1 MCLLKLSDR
10 DTNCGHDECKN
21 FYMPNK
27 QVCMYNIGHPSQAN
41 NTQGAPLGN
50 MPPQIQLSSLLS
62 QKPTAIINPQQSL
75 NVKRPATAAMDAS
88 IGEQETVF
96 LNKKKVKPEEEN
108 KPEEMN
114 QSTIK
119 NNNPQPVFADIN
131 SLLSQQLLSQGSA
144 NQNAGVQPQL
154 QFINGINGLTT
165 ANGQLIYTAKQDNP
179 AQNFGFGNNAI
190 YIPLVQPQTNL
201 GINNNYTSVV
211 AQNQQNVFNPL
222 NGGQMFPQ
230 NMRIKNAP
238 SNNNN
243 LISINSLNMSTI
255 DSDSRNNMGSNNNG
269 SSPSSAPTGSNN
281 SSGSQNSATEA
292 FMKEFQSK
300 MSGLLLSQNK
310 MLLELKEKNDI
321 IQDTLACLINEM
333 SALKNT
339 IKQNTNDKS
348 GVLSTTT
355 MMNINMNSNEAATTE
370 TLINYLYGQNT
381 DFTHQLVL
389 KTNIPLPL
397 YRERNFKFT
406 LLLTDKN
413 GNLVEN
419 ANRIPLTIGIYNSES
434 VPKFIDTNTAG
445 NKILK
450 GFIEKDLINGSVTFD
465 KIQIKEVT
473 SHFRNGWIFFAVYPK
488 VSNNANNNMLISSKE
503 NFVPTQK
510 IRPFIL
516 EKVVVKAKKA
526 KEKDADE
533 SENVFQDDDTDRQ
546 ETISEVA
553 TQQ

>member
-1 MCLLKLSDR
+1 
-10 DTNCGHDECKN
+10 
-21 FYMPNK
+21 MPNK

>member
-1 MCLLKLSDR
+1 
-10 DTNCGHDECKN
+10 
-21 FYMPNK
+21 
-27 QVCMYNIGHPSQAN
+27 
-41 NTQGAPLGN
+41 
-50 MPPQIQLSSLLS
+50 
-62 QKPTAIINPQQSL
+62 
-75 NVKRPATAAMDAS
+75 
-88 IGEQETVF
+88 
-96 LNKKKVKPEEEN
+96 
-108 KPEEMN
+108 
-114 QSTIK
+114 
-119 NNNPQPVFADIN
+119 
-131 SLLSQQLLSQGSA
+131 
-144 NQNAGVQPQL
+144 
-154 QFINGINGLTT
+154 
-165 ANGQLIYTAKQDNP
+165 
-179 AQNFGFGNNAI
+179 
-190 YIPLVQPQTNL
+190 
-201 GINNNYTSVV
+201 
-211 AQNQQNVFNPL
+211 
-222 NGGQMFPQ
+222 MFPQ

-348 GVLSTTT
+348 GVLSTTS

-546 ETISEVA
+546 ETVSEVA

>member
-1 MCLLKLSDR
+1 
-10 DTNCGHDECKN
+10 
-21 FYMPNK
+21 
-27 QVCMYNIGHPSQAN
+27 MYSTIHPSQ
-41 NTQGAPLGN
+41 QGASQNPTIGN
-50 MPPQIQLSSLLS
+50 MPGQIQLSSLLP
-62 QKPTAIINPQQSL
+62 QKPTTIINPQQSL
-75 NVKRPATAAMDAS
+75 NVKRPATVAMDNS

-96 LNKKKVKPEEEN
+96 LNKKKIKPEDEN
-108 KPEEMN
+108 RGEEMN
-114 QSTIK
+114 QSASKT
-119 NNNPQPVFADIN
+119 NPQPVFADIN
-131 SLLSQQLLSQGSA
+131 SLLSQQLLGQGS
-144 NQNAGVQPQL
+144 NNGNVNVQPQI
-154 QFINGINGLTT
+154 QFINGLNTS
-165 ANGQLIYTAKQDNP
+165 NGQVIYTKPPENN
-179 AQNFGFGNNAI
+179 NFAYGNNAI
-190 YIPLVQPQTNL
+190 YIPFVQGQQTNL
-201 GINNNYTSVV
+201 GINNNFTSVV
-211 AQNQQNVFNPL
+211 SQSQQNVFAPL
-222 NGGQMFPQ
+222 NGMNGGQMFSQ
-230 NMRIKNAP
+230 NMRIKTAP
-238 SNNNN
+238 TNNNN
-243 LISINSLNMSTI
+243 LISINSLNMST
-255 DSDSRNNMGSNNNG
+255 SDSENRNGGSSNNNG

-281 SSGSQNSATEA
+281 SSNSATEA

-339 IKQNTNDKS
+339 IKQSTPGEKS
-348 GVLSTTT
+348 GVLSSSS
-355 MMNINMNSNEAATTE
+355 MISHLNMNSNEAATTE
-370 TLINYLYGQNT
+370 TLISYLYGQNT

-389 KTNIPLPL
+389 KTNISLPL

-419 ANRIPLTIGIYNSES
+419 ANRIPLTIGIYNSEN

-488 VSNNANNNMLISSKE
+488 ANANNNMLISSKD
-503 NFVPTQK
+503 NMVPSQK

-526 KEKDADE
+526 KEKDADD
-533 SENVFQDDDTDRQ
+533 SENVFQDDETDKQ
-546 ETISEVA
+546 ENSSEVA
-553 TQQ
+553 AAQ

>member
-1 MCLLKLSDR
+1 
-10 DTNCGHDECKN
+10 
-21 FYMPNK
+21 
-27 QVCMYNIGHPSQAN
+27 MYNIGHPSQAN

-201 GINNNYTSVV
+201 GINNNFTSVV

-222 NGGQMFPQ
+222 NGAQMFPQ

-255 DSDSRNNMGSNNNG
+255 DSDNRNMSNNNSG

-333 SALKNT
+333 SALK
-339 IKQNTNDKS
+339 
-348 GVLSTTT
+348 
-355 MMNINMNSNEAATTE
+355 
-370 TLINYLYGQNT
+370 Y
-381 DFTHQLVL
+381 
-389 KTNIPLPL
+389 
-397 YRERNFKFT
+397 
-406 LLLTDKN
+406 
-413 GNLVEN
+413 
-419 ANRIPLTIGIYNSES
+419 
-434 VPKFIDTNTAG
+434 FILRD
-445 NKILK
+445 
-450 GFIEKDLINGSVTFD
+450 
-465 KIQIKEVT
+465 
-473 SHFRNGWIFFAVYPK
+473 Y
-488 VSNNANNNMLISSKE
+488 MLI
-503 NFVPTQK
+503 
-510 IRPFIL
+510 L
-516 EKVVVKAKKA
+516 
-526 KEKDADE
+526 
-533 SENVFQDDDTDRQ
+533 
-546 ETISEVA
+546 
-553 TQQ
+553 

>member
-1 MCLLKLSDR
+1 
-10 DTNCGHDECKN
+10 
-21 FYMPNK
+21 
-27 QVCMYNIGHPSQAN
+27 MYNITHPSQGN
-41 NTQGAPLGN
+41 NSQGGSIGN
-50 MPPQIQLSSLLS
+50 MPPQIQLSSLLP
-62 QKPTAIINPQQSL
+62 QKPTTIINPQQSL
-75 NVKRPATAAMDAS
+75 NTKRPATAQMDAS

-96 LNKKKVKPEEEN
+96 LNKKKIKPEEEN
-108 KPEEMN
+108 KGEDAN
-114 QSTIK
+114 QSTAK
-119 NNNPQPVFADIN
+119 NNAQPVFTDIN
-131 SLLSQQLLSQGSA
+131 SLLSQQLLNQGSA
-144 NQNAGVQPQL
+144 HQNAAIQPQL
-154 QFINGINGLTT
+154 QFMNGLTT
-165 ANGQLIYTAKQDNP
+165 ANGQLIYAKQDNNP
-179 AQNFGFGNNAI
+179 VGNFSFGNNAI
-190 YIPLVQPQTNL
+190 YIPFVQPPQTNL

-211 AQNQQNVFNPL
+211 AQNQQNVFTPL
-222 NGGQMFPQ
+222 NGAQMFPQ
-230 NMRIKNAP
+230 NMRIKNTP

-243 LISINSLNMSTI
+243 LISINSLNMNTI
-255 DSDSRNNMGSNNNG
+255 DSENRNNGGSNNNG

-281 SSGSQNSATEA
+281 SNGSTNSATEA

-300 MSGLLLSQNK
+300 MSGLLMSQNK

-339 IKQNTNDKS
+339 IKQNTNEKP
-348 GVLSTTT
+348 GALSSTN
-355 MMNINMNSNEAATTE
+355 MISHLNMNSNEAATTE
-370 TLINYLYGQNT
+370 TLISYLYGQNT

-419 ANRIPLTIGIYNSES
+419 ANRIPLTIGIYNSEN

-488 VSNNANNNMLISSKE
+488 ASSNANNNMLISSKD
-503 NFVPTQK
+503 NMVPSPK

-526 KEKDADE
+526 KEKDAED
-533 SENVFQDDDTDRQ
+533 SENVFQDDETDKL

-553 TQQ
+553 VQQT

>member
-1 MCLLKLSDR
+1 
-10 DTNCGHDECKN
+10 
-21 FYMPNK
+21 
-27 QVCMYNIGHPSQAN
+27 
-41 NTQGAPLGN
+41 
-50 MPPQIQLSSLLS
+50 
-62 QKPTAIINPQQSL
+62 
-75 NVKRPATAAMDAS
+75 
-88 IGEQETVF
+88 
-96 LNKKKVKPEEEN
+96 
-108 KPEEMN
+108 
-114 QSTIK
+114 
-119 NNNPQPVFADIN
+119 
-131 SLLSQQLLSQGSA
+131 
-144 NQNAGVQPQL
+144 
-154 QFINGINGLTT
+154 
-165 ANGQLIYTAKQDNP
+165 
-179 AQNFGFGNNAI
+179 
-190 YIPLVQPQTNL
+190 
-201 GINNNYTSVV
+201 
-211 AQNQQNVFNPL
+211 
-222 NGGQMFPQ
+222 
-230 NMRIKNAP
+230 
-238 SNNNN
+238 
-243 LISINSLNMSTI
+243 
-255 DSDSRNNMGSNNNG
+255 
-269 SSPSSAPTGSNN
+269 
-281 SSGSQNSATEA
+281 
-292 FMKEFQSK
+292 
-300 MSGLLLSQNK
+300 
-310 MLLELKEKNDI
+310 
-321 IQDTLACLINEM
+321 
-333 SALKNT
+333 
-339 IKQNTNDKS
+339 
-348 GVLSTTT
+348 
-355 MMNINMNSNEAATTE
+355 MNSNEAATTE

-533 SENVFQDDDTDRQ
+533 FENVFQDDDTDRQ